1 MPATIIFG
9 RFLLALIPFAT
20 TTVIANDISCKAVAI
35 TDGDTFTCLT
45 AQHHQIKVRMAEI
58 DTPERKQ
65 PYGEKA
71 KQALAGLVYGKQVS
85 LQVVDKD
92 RYKRTVARVHQGS
105 IDVNRELVSSG
116 AAWVYRQYNRDKSLL
131 LVEANAK
138 AARRGL
144 WGLPEAEQIAPWEWR
159 KRK

>member
-1 MPATIIFG
+1 MPASITFG
-9 RFLLALIPFAT
+9 RVLLALIPFAAT
-20 TTVIANDISCKAVAI
+20 TSLAYDISCKAVAI

-45 AQHHQIKVRMAEI
+45 AQRHQLKVRMADI

-65 PYGEKA
+65 PYGEKS

-92 RYKRTVARVHQGS
+92 RYMRTVARVHQGP
-105 IDVNRELVSSG
+105 IDVNRELVNSG

-131 LVEANAK
+131 LIEADAK
-138 AARRGL
+138 TARRGL
-144 WGLPEAEQIAPWEWR
+144 WGLPEADQIAPWEWR
-159 KRK
+159 RRK

>member
-1 MPATIIFG
+1 MLRITLLLVGLLPA
-9 RFLLALIPFAT
+9 
-20 TTVIANDISCKAVAI
+20 IAWADVECKAVGI

-45 AQHHQIKVRMAEI
+45 AQHQQLKVRMAEI
-58 DTPERKQ
+58 DTPERRQ

-71 KQALAGLVYGKQVS
+71 KQALADLVHGKQVS
-85 LQVVDKD
+85 LQVAGKD
-92 RYKRTVARVHQGS
+92 RYQRTVARVHQGQV
-105 IDVNRELVSSG
+105 DVNRELVSRG

-144 WGLPEAEQIAPWEWR
+144 WALPEAQRIEPWKWR
-159 KRK
+159 RR

>member
-1 MPATIIFG
+1 MARISILFIGLLPAIT
-9 RFLLALIPFAT
+9 LA
-20 TTVIANDISCKAVAI
+20 DIQCKALAI
-35 TDGDTFTCLT
+35 TDGDTFSCLT
-45 AQHHQIKVRMAEI
+45 AQHQQIKVRLAEI
-58 DTPERKQ
+58 DTPERRQ

-71 KQALAGLVYGKQVS
+71 KQALADLVHGKQVS

-105 IDVNRELVSSG
+105 VDVGRELVNRG

-131 LVEANAK
+131 LVEASAK

-144 WGLPEAEQIAPWEWR
+144 WALPEAQQIEPWNWR
-159 KRK
+159 RR